1 MWKEV
6 RATLGTPKDL
16 QISEETA
23 GSENGPGWVPLAT
36 KTRCFQ
42 FLFFFF
48 FFFDA
53 FLLEQS
59 SDGFGF
65 VDFETLIVSG

>member
-23 GSENGPGWVPLAT
+23 GSENGPGWAPLAT
-36 KTRCFQ
+36 KTRCFM
-42 FLFFFF
+42 FFFS
-48 FFFDA
+48 DA

-65 VDFETLIVSG
+65 VDSETLIVSG